1 MATQNAQRFAA
12 LLKLAD
18 LREFYKQNPDNP
30 EDTIKVHDIV
40 SRLARV
46 YEIVRNTID
55 YREDH
60 LLRKNAVR
68 RILTRYLS
76 IKMASQSDL
85 GLSLIREITAAGY
98 IEDGLLPV
106 KKAKEVNYVI
116 EKYLALFNF
125 SGYKKSDKEGSKLF
139 KWLIGLASVEIEQ
152 IIVPPIEHKALVDF
166 MYGMAKEEVKIEDKK
181 LDPKQNEIQIYL
193 AAYRALIKV
202 DTDTVHH
209 ILLRRYVPTWLSA
222 NKEEVMEVAKRLR
235 NLKLAIERDAKLP
248 IAEKLLRAL
257 KKYSIAFLIL
267 RDVVNKEGADV
278 LNNSNQLEM
287 AVRRQCDLVYKQR
300 AQKLRSSI
308 FRITIYVFITKMLMA
323 LIIELP
329 YDLYIATHVDYLPLI
344 INALFPP
351 VVIFLVGVFIQL
363 PGANNTNEII
373 KITNNIVNNNKLSG
387 DNRIRASVSYSFFAS
402 LMYYIL
408 YFSLF
413 VLSFGIIIKIL
424 NNLNFNIVSK
434 LIFVLFLSV
443 VSFFVIRIRQGI
455 RELFVTEL
463 KENPIA
469 FILNLLA
476 FPYLKVGQW
485 ISMNVSKINVFVF
498 VLDFIIEAPF
508 KIFLKVAEEWI
519 GFLKEKKEE
528 VYSGQQE

>member
-1 MATQNAQRFAA
+1 MATQNAQRFAS

-46 YEIVRNTID
+46 YEKVRNTID

-60 LLRKNAVR
+60 LLRTNAIR
-68 RILTRYLS
+68 RILTRRLS
-76 IKMASQSDL
+76 IKMASQADL

-106 KKAKEVNYVI
+106 KKAEEVNYVI

-125 SGYKKSDKEGSKLF
+125 SGYKRSEKDGSKLF

-152 IIVPPIEHKALVDF
+152 IIVPPVEHKALVDF

-181 LDPKQNEIQIYL
+181 LDPRQNEIQIYL
-193 AAYRALIKV
+193 AVYRALIKV

-209 ILLRRYVPTWLSA
+209 ILLRRYVPVWLSA

-267 RDVVNKEGADV
+267 KDVVNKEGADI
-278 LNNSNQLEM
+278 LNNPSQLEV
-287 AVRRQCDLVYKQR
+287 AVRKQCDLVYKQR

-308 FRITIYVFITKMLMA
+308 FRITVYIFITKMLMA
-323 LIIELP
+323 LMIELP
-329 YDLYIATHVDYLPLI
+329 YDLYIATQIDYIPLI

-351 VVIFLVGVFIQL
+351 TLIFLVGVFIQL
-363 PGANNTNEII
+363 PGLNNTNAIVNLV
-373 KITNNIVNNNKLSG
+373 NNMVNNNKLSG

-408 YFSLF
+408 YFALF
-413 VLSFGIIIKIL
+413 ILSFGIIIKIL
-424 NNLNFNIVSK
+424 NNLHFNIVSK

-455 RELFVTEL
+455 RELFVTEV

-508 KIFLKVAEEWI
+508 KIFLEVAEEWI